1 MDNKLEGWVTEHG
14 GVSFCPA
21 CRTKVEKNE
30 GCNHM
35 TCIYCKYEFCWF
47 CRGWAGPGS
56 DHFNPINPASCG
68 AGQFD
73 RTASRNIF
81 LNYLRFF
88 FVGILFIVLSPIVY
102 VLWIV
107 FMGFFLPAIFMEAC
121 LNRTKN
127 PIIYLVTLPFGMLAA
142 LVIGL
147 VIAPFAALVYIFT
160 ILYGI
165 YAAIRFCCLKILRAL
180 SRSEID
186 PQEMEHREAA
196 LRRLQ
201 EKIEANAKLVE

>member
-1 MDNKLEGWVTEHG
+1 
-14 GVSFCPA
+14 
-21 CRTKVEKNE
+21 
-30 GCNHM
+30 
-35 TCIYCKYEFCWF
+35 
-47 CRGWAGPGS
+47 
-56 DHFNPINPASCG
+56 
-68 AGQFD
+68 
-73 RTASRNIF
+73 
-81 LNYLRFF
+81 
-88 FVGILFIVLSPIVY
+88 
-102 VLWIV
+102 
-107 FMGFFLPAIFMEAC
+107 MGFLLPAIFMESC

-147 VIAPFAALVYIFT
+147 VIAPFVALVYIFT

-165 YAAIRFCCLKILRAL
+165 YASIRFCCLKILRAL